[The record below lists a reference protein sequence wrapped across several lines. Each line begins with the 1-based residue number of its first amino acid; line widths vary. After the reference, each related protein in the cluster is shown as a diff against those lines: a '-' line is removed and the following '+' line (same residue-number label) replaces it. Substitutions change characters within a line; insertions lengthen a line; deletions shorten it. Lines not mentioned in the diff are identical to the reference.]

1 MTGYVDN
8 NEGLIYDAVIRF
20 LEEYTGHNRADL
32 RRPELEGGPGGVDL
46 LFNLDNLAEDP
57 GYTEDSQE
65 LQDLLLSK
73 LRKTGDL
80 QLRPHTDVWEN
91 FPLSRGSMYPIP
103 VTRP

>member
-1 MTGYVDN
+1 MLFYCQFWPN
-8 NEGLIYDAVIRF
+8 NFSSPSV
-20 LEEYTGHNRADL
+20 
-32 RRPELEGGPGGVDL
+32 RPEWEFYDVVKDL
-46 LFNLDNLAEDP
+46 ANLDNLAEDP
-57 GYTEDSQE
+57 GYTEESQE

-91 FPLSRGSMYPIP
+91 FLLSRGSMYLIP